1 MSASSSLAYRVREA
15 ASILR
20 GRLPAP
26 PRVGIILGS
35 GLGPLAEEV
44 ADATVVPYGE
54 IPHFARSTV
63 AGHAGHLVA
72 GTLEGVPV
80 AVMRGR
86 FHYYEGYTL
95 QQVTFPVRTLRR
107 LGAEVL
113 IVSNAAGGLNP
124 GYGVGDVMVL
134 RDHINLMGLAGL
146 NPLVGPDEPELGV
159 RFLDMTAPYDV
170 ALRARALE
178 LGARAGLRVH
188 EGVYAVV
195 AGPSFETRA
204 EIGFLRLA
212 GADAVGMST
221 APEVIV
227 ARHERMRVLGLS
239 VITNVANPGAVDPDV
254 SHEGVL
260 TVAEQAAP
268 GLTLLIRGVL
278 RSIAEADQ
286 AGGTT
291 DQTGP
296 GEGA

>member
-1 MSASSSLAYRVREA
+1 MSEPSLAYRVREA
-15 ASILR
+15 ASSLR
-20 GRLPAP
+20 GRLQVH

-35 GLGPLAEEV
+35 GLGPLADEV
-44 ADATVVPYGE
+44 VEPVVVPYAE
-54 IPHFARSTV
+54 IPHFAVSTV
-63 AGHAGHLVA
+63 PGHSGQLVS
-72 GTLEGVPV
+72 GSLEGVPV

-86 FHYYEGYTL
+86 VHYYEGYSL

-113 IVSNAAGGLNP
+113 IITNAAGGLNEA
-124 GYGVGDVMVL
+124 YRVGDLMVL

-159 RFLDMTAPYDV
+159 RFLELSDPYD
-170 ALRARALE
+170 AELRARALE
-178 LGARAGLRVH
+178 LGAELGVRMH

-204 EIGFLRLA
+204 ETRYLRLI

-227 ARHERMRVLGLS
+227 ARHERMRVLGIS
-239 VITNVANPGAVDPDV
+239 VITNTTSAGVDEPEV

-260 TVAEQAAP
+260 ATAERAAP
-268 GLTLLIRGVL
+268 GLRAIIRGVL
-278 RSIAEADQ
+278 REM
-286 AGGTT
+286 GTE
-291 DQTGP
+291 DDPSVG
-296 GEGA
+296 

>member
-1 MSASSSLAYRVREA
+1 MTQSSSLAYRVREA
-15 ASILR
+15 ASSLR

-35 GLGPLAEEV
+35 GLGPLADEV
-44 ADATVVPYGE
+44 GDATVVPYGE
-54 IPHFARSTV
+54 IPHFALSTV
-63 AGHAGHLVA
+63 AGHAGQLVA
-72 GTLEGVPV
+72 GSLEGVPV

-95 QQVTFPVRTLRR
+95 QQVTFPVRVLRR

-124 GYGVGDVMVL
+124 AYQVGDVMVL
-134 RDHINLMGLAGL
+134 SDHLNLMGLAGQ

-159 RFLDMTAPYDV
+159 RFLDMSDPYD
-170 ALRARALE
+170 AELRARALD
-178 LGARAGLRVH
+178 LGAQAGLRIH

-204 EIGFLRLA
+204 EVRFLRLA

-239 VITNVANPGAVDPDV
+239 VITNTAHPGAAEPDV
-254 SHEGVL
+254 SHESVL
-260 TVAEQAAP
+260 AVAARAAP
-268 GLTLLIRGVL
+268 GLKALIRGVV
-278 RSIAEADQ
+278 RSLAPVDQ
-286 AGGTT
+286 PASDGG
-291 DQTGP
+291 
-296 GEGA
+296 A

>member
-1 MSASSSLAYRVREA
+1 MTQSSSLAYRVREA
-15 ASILR
+15 ASSVR

-35 GLGPLAEEV
+35 GLGPLADEV
-44 ADATVVPYGE
+44 ENPVVIPYAE
-54 IPHFARSTV
+54 IPHFAASTV
-63 AGHAGHLVA
+63 SGHAGLLVA

-86 FHYYEGYTL
+86 VHYYEGYTL

-107 LGAEVL
+107 LGVELL

-124 GYGVGDVMVL
+124 TYQAGDVMVL
-134 RDHINLMGLAGL
+134 RDHINLMGLAGQ

-159 RFLDMTAPYDV
+159 RFLDMTDPYDPD
-170 ALRARALE
+170 LRAQALE
-178 LGARAGLRVH
+178 LGAQAGIRIH

-204 EIGFLRLA
+204 EMRFLRLV

-227 ARHERMRVLGLS
+227 ARHERMRVLGIS
-239 VITNVANPGAVDPDV
+239 VITNVADPDATEPDV
-254 SHEGVL
+254 SHESVL
-260 TVAEQAAP
+260 AVADRAAP
-268 GLTLLIRGVL
+268 GVQGIIRGVL
-278 RSIAEADQ
+278 RSLDVQPDDQ
-286 AGGTT
+286 PAGS
-291 DQTGP
+291 
-296 GEGA
+296 A